1 VFNREVLREV
11 FGAKRE
17 EMRGGWENCI
27 VSSFMICAADRMLL
41 TEDEMGRALVLVCV
55 GEQECIQSFGG
66 KCQGKRHTQHVG
78 IDGTIILKR
87 ILKKQDGRAWS

>member
-17 EMRGGWENCI
+17 EVRGEWENCI

-41 TEDEMGRALVLVCV
+41 TEGEMGRALVLECV
-55 GEQECIQSFGG
+55 GEQECIQFWWGVS
-66 KCQGKRHTQHVG
+66 REETH
-78 IDGTIILKR
+78 
-87 ILKKQDGRAWS
+87 